1 MASCQQPSTLQ
12 SLDLP
17 YEFEGLEGLLQ
28 TDLKAIVT
36 VLTQRASERLLLTR
50 RETHQ
55 LRRELW
61 NNLTRAINKTVEP
74 LSAERR

>member
-1 MASCQQPSTLQ
+1 MASCQQQSTLQ

-17 YEFEGLEGLLQ
+17 HEFEGLEGLLH
-28 TDLKAIVT
+28 TDLNAIVT

-50 RETHQ
+50 RETHH

-61 NNLTRAINKTVEP
+61 NNLTRAINKSVEP
-74 LSAERR
+74 LSADQR

>member
-1 MASCQQPSTLQ
+1 MATCQQQITLQ
-12 SLDLP
+12 PLDLP

-36 VLTQRASERLLLTR
+36 VLTQRAGERLLLTR
-50 RETHQ
+50 RETQQ

-61 NNLTRAINKTVEP
+61 NNLAQAINTTVEP
-74 LSAERR
+74 LSADRR